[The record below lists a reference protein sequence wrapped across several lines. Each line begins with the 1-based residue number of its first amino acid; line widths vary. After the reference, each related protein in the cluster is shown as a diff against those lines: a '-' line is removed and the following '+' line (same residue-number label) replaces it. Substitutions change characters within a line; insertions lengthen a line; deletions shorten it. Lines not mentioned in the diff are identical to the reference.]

1 MLQQQPRLAEL
12 GGCDSLS
19 LSGCLTKC
27 KFSTESKPCYSLN
40 DPSLF
45 ERGGGGGRGRCPL
58 VFVKTCH
65 VPISS
70 FYAEEKL
77 ALLGGYLVVYQVLHL
92 GSLF

>member
-1 MLQQQPRLAEL
+1 VLQQQPRLAEL
-12 GGCDSLS
+12 GGCDSLSLS

-27 KFSTESKPCYSLN
+27 KFSTESKPCCSLN

-45 ERGGGGGRGRCPL
+45 ERGGGGGRGRCCPL
-58 VFVKTCH
+58 VFKTCH

-77 ALLGGYLVVYQVLHL
+77 ALLGGVSGRPPGVAL
-92 GSLF
+92 G